1 MLVDSF
7 GRKHNYLRLAVTDR
21 CNLRCHYCMP
31 KEGLDWLTRDELMS
45 HDEML
50 RICSVL
56 VGMGVKKIRITGGE
70 PFARKK
76 VIGLMQNLS
85 ALDGLETLTL
95 TTNGVLTARYVE
107 RMKEMGIESLN
118 LSLDTLDRERFERI
132 SHRDRLDDVL
142 NTLHKLLE
150 YGIRVKINTVV
161 MEEVNIPDLIPL
173 VELTENLPVN
183 VRFIE
188 EMPFNGG
195 THEATLNWD
204 YERILNHI
212 KEQFPNL
219 TKIDDAPHSTS
230 MNYTIPG
237 HAGSVGIIASYS
249 RLFCSSCNRIR
260 LTPTGLFK
268 SCLYGNGKVN
278 LKDVLRG
285 GADDE
290 ELQDEITEA
299 INKKAENGWKAE
311 KETNNDR
318 STRESMATIG
328 G

>member
-31 KEGLDWLTRDELMS
+31 KQGLDWLTRDELMS

-50 RICSVL
+50 RICSLL
-56 VGMGVKKIRITGGE
+56 VEMGVKKIRITGGE
-70 PFARKK
+70 PFARKN
-76 VIGLMQNLS
+76 IITLMQDLS

-107 RMKEMGIESLN
+107 QMKEMGINSLN
-118 LSLDTLDRERFERI
+118 LSLDTLDHERFEQI
-132 SHRDRLDDVL
+132 THRDKFDEVL

-150 YGIRVKINTVV
+150 YNIRVKINTVV
-161 MEEVNIPDLIPL
+161 MEDVNISDLIPL
-173 VELTENLPVN
+173 VELTKKLPVN

-204 YERILNHI
+204 YKRILEHI

-230 MNYTIPG
+230 LNYTIPG
-237 HAGSVGIIASYS
+237 HEGTIGVIAAHS
-249 RLFCSSCNRIR
+249 RLFCGSCNRIR
-260 LTPTGLFK
+260 LTPKGTLK
-268 SCLYGNGKVN
+268 TCLYGTGKTN
-278 LKDVLRG
+278 LKQVLR
-285 GADDE
+285 
-290 ELQDEITEA
+290 QDGSDKDLENEIIDAIQQKDKDGWEA
-299 INKKAENGWKAE
+299 ERNANK
-311 KETNNDR
+311 DV